1 MQKLAEICVRRPV
14 FAMVMILV
22 LVVVGFVSFTRL
34 GVDRFPEVDFPTVTV
49 STSLP
54 GSSPEAVET
63 EISKVI
69 EDAVGTLSGI
79 EELRSSSS
87 EGNSNVS
94 VQFVLEKDVDVA
106 VQEVRDAVALARG
119 RLPDDV
125 EEPTVR
131 RFDPSQIPIMSIAV
145 TADRPL
151 RQVTEYADK
160 TLRRQIESANGVG
173 LVNVRG
179 GAFRQI
185 NVWLDANRL
194 SAVGITVNDV
204 TRALQTQ
211 NVEIPGGRIEQG
223 QRNLTLRTRGR
234 LQSVEEFNNI
244 VLRAGEG
251 SQVLLSDVARV
262 EDGTA
267 ELTSVSE
274 INGRSTVQLSVL
286 KQSGENHAV
295 GY

>member
-1 MQKLAEICVRRPV
+1 
-14 FAMVMILV
+14 
-22 LVVVGFVSFTRL
+22 
-34 GVDRFPEVDFPTVTV
+34 
-49 STSLP
+49 
-54 GSSPEAVET
+54 
-63 EISKVI
+63 
-69 EDAVGTLSGI
+69 
-79 EELRSSSS
+79 
-87 EGNSNVS
+87 
-94 VQFVLEKDVDVA
+94 
-106 VQEVRDAVALARG
+106 
-119 RLPDDV
+119 LPDDV

-194 SAVGITVNDV
+194 SAVGLTVNDV

-234 LQSVEEFNNI
+234 CSRSRNSTTLCCAPE
-244 VLRAGEG
+244 RARRFFCRTC
-251 SQVLLSDVARV
+251 RV
-262 EDGTA
+262 
-267 ELTSVSE
+267 
-274 INGRSTVQLSVL
+274 
-286 KQSGENHAV
+286 
-295 GY
+295 